1 MKIISPLLFSLAIV
15 SCASSSDDKKS
26 TTEKKYGGDYK
37 PLSQRMEETNGYVQ
51 DADGNWKPK
60 SDKRSAFEAVGED
73 QNFKTKGSF
82 ATKEYKTG
90 EVSKKSW
97 WGSKEVARK
106 EYVGNTD
113 GSRFMKTSRYQSED
127 AREAGRNANLPG
139 EYKTGTY
146 ATGAARETRKTEI
159 SRAADAA
166 TEQRRGLFAQPPEVD
181 YRQVRSLSIEQS
193 KGILGR

>member
-1 MKIISPLLFSLAIV
+1 MKIISPLLFSLAVV

-26 TTEKKYGGDYK
+26 TTEKKHGGEYK
-37 PLSQRMEETNGYVQ
+37 PLSQRMEETNGFVQ

-60 SDKRSAFEAVGED
+60 TDKRSAFETMGED

-97 WGSKEVARK
+97 WGSKEIGRK
-106 EYVGNTD
+106 EYAGNTD
-113 GSRFMKTSRYQSED
+113 GSRFIKTSRYQSEG
-127 AREAGRNANLPG
+127 AREAGRNADLPG

-146 ATGAARETRKTEI
+146 ATGAAREAGKTEI
-159 SRAADAA
+159 SRAADAQ
-166 TEQRRGLFAQPPEVD
+166 TEHRRAVFAQPPEVD
-181 YRQVRSLSIEQS
+181 YRQVRSLSIQQS
-193 KGILGR
+193 KGVLGR